1 MLQAFKRA
9 IKSSKVFKAYSEYLV
24 RQDEIRRF
32 IREADLYLDNHDLH
46 HKAEIRKLYIADLKR
61 YMFTFDEW
69 FCQYRLCGE
78 SDEIK
83 STFISRSAAQKMYR
97 AIIQPEWRR
106 LFHDKKI
113 FAQTFKPF
121 IKRRILEVL
130 GGGKSADIQDFIS
143 KSASHAIIVKPVAGS
158 LGQGI
163 FKVEASDLADESEKQ
178 RLLKKIYSTESI
190 IEECIKGC
198 EDLQK
203 FHPQSLNT
211 IRVVTVSNG
220 SMHRVFGSF
229 FRMGCGNAVIDNAH
243 AGGIFAHIDID
254 NGIIDSDGVDT
265 QGCTY
270 EKHPDSNI
278 TIKGTGIPQWE
289 EIKAACIEAHKLC
302 KNFMV
307 GWDVVVNSDNHI
319 DFIEGNHAPDMDVMQ
334 SPLRKGI
341 RRDFEKAYKS
351 FIASR

>member
-1 MLQAFKRA
+1 MIMLQAFKRA

-121 IKRRILEVL
+121 IKRRILEVV
-130 GGGKSADIQDFIS
+130 GG
-143 KSASHAIIVKPVAGS
+143 VNR
-158 LGQGI
+158 LT
-163 FKVEASDLADESEKQ
+163 FKIL
-178 RLLKKIYSTESI
+178 
-190 IEECIKGC
+190 
-198 EDLQK
+198 
-203 FHPQSLNT
+203 
-211 IRVVTVSNG
+211 
-220 SMHRVFGSF
+220 
-229 FRMGCGNAVIDNAH
+229 
-243 AGGIFAHIDID
+243 
-254 NGIIDSDGVDT
+254 
-265 QGCTY
+265 
-270 EKHPDSNI
+270 
-278 TIKGTGIPQWE
+278 
-289 EIKAACIEAHKLC
+289 
-302 KNFMV
+302 
-307 GWDVVVNSDNHI
+307 
-319 DFIEGNHAPDMDVMQ
+319 
-334 SPLRKGI
+334 
-341 RRDFEKAYKS
+341 
-351 FIASR
+351 